1 MKKGTVKNK
10 NAEVL
15 RPPSGWMVVE
25 HNNWRMGCQR
35 RRERV
40 GTLFDATRTRPTGS
54 VKLTFQVETPQ
65 RVQVQVVAEISERHD
80 LFFR

>member
-1 MKKGTVKNK
+1 MG
-10 NAEVL
+10 
-15 RPPSGWMVVE
+15 GWLLSTMDGG
-25 HNNWRMGCQR
+25 WGA
-35 RRERV
+35 REGERESRD
-40 GTLFDATRTRPTGS
+40 LFDATRTRPS